1 MLRDPEVKTH
11 HIPLERFDQVSREFR
26 APKNHPNNTSLV
38 GYQLIDCGHFDANRL
53 IFFFFSCLI
62 YGAVFNQKIR
72 ALSTKT
78 NRRMNA

>member
-53 IFFFFSCLI
+53 ISFSSHVSFTVPFSIKRSGHFLPKLI
-62 YGAVFNQKIR
+62 EE
-72 ALSTKT
+72 
-78 NRRMNA
+78 